1 MTLHLRPSNGEDA
14 TEASFRVKPDPAV
27 DPAAEAGWYLQRER
41 ERHGKTLAD
50 AALETRINAKYL
62 HAIEHG
68 VLHEL
73 PNRSYVLGYI
83 RVYAEFLGLEADP
96 LVEHFKSLPPAQRA
110 HGKSRV
116 GGGMSSLVGMTAATA
131 VFIAG
136 LTAAVWYMA
145 PELFGDDSQ
154 LRADRETAQPTV
166 TAQAEQPEADK
177 LPTGSIPTGE
187 DATPEPAD
195 LESQK
200 LDDALPTVR
209 VQQRGFSD
217 ADDEEARNQSA
228 DSLQPDDKT
237 ALTENAPQ
245 GAEETDGL
253 TEFIRQHVNEA
264 QAPAETSTQS
274 PQGKTYG
281 AENASARVVLTA
293 KQPVWIRVEDSAGNV
308 IITRTLAAGD
318 AYRVPDRKGLVL
330 IARDGGALD
339 YSIDGRSKGAI
350 GASGEIVVGRSLNI
364 DELG

>member
-14 TEASFRVKPDPAV
+14 TDTSFRVKPDAVV
-27 DPAAEAGWYLQRER
+27 DPAGEAGWYLQRER
-41 ERHGKTLAD
+41 ERRGKTLAD

-73 PNRSYVLGYI
+73 PNRSYMLGYI

-96 LVEHFKSLPPAQRA
+96 LVEHFKALLPVADA
-110 HGKSRV
+110 HGKSSAK
-116 GGGMSSLVGMTAATA
+116 GGASSLLGLTAATA
-131 VFIAG
+131 VFIIG

-145 PELFGDDSQ
+145 PDLFGDGQ
-154 LRADRETAQPTV
+154 QTADLDAAQRTSTAN
-166 TAQAEQPEADK
+166 AEPGADA
-177 LPTGSIPTGE
+177 LPTGSIPTDG
-187 DATPEPAD
+187 DAGPAD
-195 LESQK
+195 LEAQR

-217 ADDEEARNQSA
+217 ADEEQALSQSA
-228 DSLQPDDKT
+228 ETLQPQDK
-237 ALTENAPQ
+237 APLTENAPQ
-245 GAEETDGL
+245 GGEETDGL
-253 TEFIRQHVNEA
+253 TEFIRQHVSEA
-264 QAPAETSTQS
+264 QSSEEMTAQPLE
-274 PQGKTYG
+274 GKTYG
-281 AENASARVVLTA
+281 ADSASARVVLTA
-293 KQPVWIRVEDSAGNV
+293 KQPVWIRVEDSSGNV

-339 YSIDGRSKGAI
+339 YSIDGQPKGAI